1 MSDNKNAR
9 KKLEQMERARRMD
22 EERRERIKAQRQ
34 RGVDTSEGKHVI
46 FKTTGYGYS
55 SYSITR

>member
-34 RGVDTSEGKHVI
+34 RGVDTSEGKYI
-46 FKTTGYGYS
+46 FCGAYYVCIHGD
-55 SYSITR
+55 

>member
-34 RGVDTSEGKHVI
+34 RGVDTSEGKSILCATIYMYPWQLKYHV
-46 FKTTGYGYS
+46 
-55 SYSITR
+55 

>member
-34 RGVDTSEGKHVI
+34 RGVDTSEGKHVYI
-46 FKTTGYGYS
+46 QDNRVLG
-55 SYSITR
+55 IHPIL